1 MPEPNVYLVAVI
13 GAGPAGLFAA
23 RGLAAQGARVVIL
36 NRDIKPGGLA
46 EYGVYPNKH
55 TMKEGFRKQFRQIL
69 ANENITYYGNV
80 KVGEQADITLEDLRK
95 LGFQAILIT
104 VGAQGTKSLGLPG
117 EQLKGVHHAKNV
129 VSTYNKLPPFSRR
142 RTCNTRRCT
151 IIGAGNVMLDI
162 VYYLIHVVHAEEA
175 IAIVRRGPAE
185 VKFTKEAMKRVVS
198 NLDLAAFE
206 AEMTRILPHLQ
217 AIHQDPEVGRHKVL
231 DALAKADPKYGETPF
246 RFRFL
251 SSPVAILGE
260 KGWVSKLIVTDNIL
274 EIRDGQIKARST
286 GSQHILDVD
295 RVVFAIGDKVDD
307 TFGLP
312 SNSGEFFKNPAP
324 RYPIDGVSYE
334 AFDPRDNAPIEDMFV
349 GGWARKAS
357 NGLVGTA
364 RKDGINASR
373 ALWRY
378 LQTVRPAMP
387 NLEAIAMKMKD
398 LNKPIVT
405 KDDIKKLEMVEAEK
419 AQKLGVE
426 EFRFATN
433 EEMLQA
439 MGFLIVV

>member
-142 RTCNTRRCT
+142 RTCNTRRCA

>member
-1 MPEPNVYLVAVI
+1 MSEEYAYLVAVI

-23 RGLAAQGARVVIL
+23 RELASLGARVVII

-46 EYGVYPNKH
+46 EYGVYPDKH
-55 TMKEGFRKQFRQIL
+55 TMKEGFRKQFRQVL

-80 KVGEQADITLEDLRK
+80 KVGEQADIRLDDLRK
-95 LGFQAILIT
+95 LGFQAILVT

-117 EQLKGVHHAKNV
+117 EQLKGVHYAKNV
-129 VSTYNKLPPFSRR
+129 VYTYNKLPPFSRK
-142 RTCNTRRCT
+142 RTCNTRRCA

-162 VYYLIHVVHAEEA
+162 VYYLIHEVHAEEA
-175 IAIVRRGPAE
+175 VAVVRRGPAQ
-185 VKFTKEAMKRVVS
+185 VNFTKEEMKRVIA

-206 AEMTRILPHLQ
+206 TEMTRILPSLK

-231 DALAKADPKYGETPF
+231 DALARADPKYGETPF

-260 KGWVSKLIVTDNIL
+260 KGWVTKLMITDNIL
-274 EIRDGQIKARST
+274 EIRNGGIKARST

-295 RVVFAIGDKVDD
+295 RVVFAIGDKIDD
-307 TFGLP
+307 AFGLP
-312 SNSGEFFKNPAP
+312 SNSSEFFKNPSP
-324 RYPIDGVSYE
+324 RYPVDGLSYE
-334 AFDPRDNAPIEDMFV
+334 AFDPMDNSPIEDMFV

-357 NGLVGTA
+357 DGLVGGA
-364 RKDGINASR
+364 RKDGTNASK
-373 ALWRY
+373 AVWQY
-378 LQTVRPAMP
+378 LQTLHPTLP
-387 NLEAIAMKMKD
+387 NLEAIDMKMKD
-398 LNKPIVT
+398 LNKPVVT
-405 KDDIKKLEMVEAEK
+405 KDDVKKLEIVEAGE

-426 EFRFATN
+426 EFKFASN

-439 MGFLIVV
+439 IGLLVAA